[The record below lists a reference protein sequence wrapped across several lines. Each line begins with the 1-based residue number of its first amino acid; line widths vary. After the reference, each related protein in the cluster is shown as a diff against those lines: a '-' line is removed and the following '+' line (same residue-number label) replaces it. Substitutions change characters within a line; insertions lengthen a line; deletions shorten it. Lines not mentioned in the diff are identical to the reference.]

1 MSHRLIQLFRTRQYA
16 KLASTV
22 MMAPLNSE
30 VDKLNEEI
38 LEMFDE
44 DERTRI

>member
-1 MSHRLIQLFRTRQYA
+1 
-16 KLASTV
+16 

>member
-1 MSHRLIQLFRTRQYA
+1 
-16 KLASTV
+16 
-22 MMAPLNSE
+22 MAPLNSE

-44 DERTRI
+44 EEQIYDRCLVDNDLTGLI